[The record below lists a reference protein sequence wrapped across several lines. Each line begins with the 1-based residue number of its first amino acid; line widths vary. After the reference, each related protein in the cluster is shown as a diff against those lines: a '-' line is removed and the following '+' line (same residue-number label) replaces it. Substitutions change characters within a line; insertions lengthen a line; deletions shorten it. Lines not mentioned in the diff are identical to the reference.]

1 MAGPKRK
8 ADRSFTNDR
17 DRNVRHGKD
26 TAAMGPCSE
35 KVVDCRLR
43 VESGTQPMH
52 IANVIDVIDL
62 ATLGAI

>member
-1 MAGPKRK
+1 MAGSKQK
-8 ADRSFTNDR
+8 GDRSFTNDR

-26 TAAMGPCSE
+26 IAAVRPCSG